1 MQGLCDGY
9 FVLPYTIGDYIAK
22 TKFEKLDASHPEIRA
37 AEAGVQALT
46 SRLLGIQGRRTVD
59 SFHRELGKVVWEYC
73 GMSRTARGLEKAIGE
88 IRRLREEFW
97 QDVRVAGNG
106 EELNQSL
113 EKAGR
118 VADFF
123 ELAELMCR
131 DALHR
136 NESCGGHFREEY
148 ETQEGEAQRNDEEFS
163 YVAAWN
169 WEGEGRPH
177 SLHREPLNFEYV
189 HPSQRSYK

>member
-1 MQGLCDGY
+1 MTDTWLYPPDLRDALAGFGLAPRTDTPPAL
-9 FVLPYTIGDYIAK
+9 VR
-22 TKFEKLDASHPEIRA
+22 DAVSDLYRYEIR
-37 AEAGVQALT
+37 QL
-46 SRLLGIQGRRTVD
+46 RD
-59 SFHRELGKVVWEYC
+59 SFWK
-73 GMSRTARGLEKAIGE
+73 
-88 IRRLREEFW
+88 
-97 QDVRVAGNG
+97 DVRVAGEC

-148 ETQEGEAQRNDEEFS
+148 ETPEGEAQRNDDQFS

-169 WEGEGRPH
+169 WEGEGKPH
-177 SLHREPLNFEYV
+177 SLHKEPLTFEYV